1 MLNIVTGIVVDIHY
15 LPRVRTMK
23 NAIRLAFLLISVTI
37 SACTPSGAATTTAS
51 PAAAQET
58 PGTRTV
64 PTIVERMGPA
74 FTTWKFVEDP
84 HIKNVGASL
93 AFHWIELSP
102 GATTLVYSLYPA
114 GASLLHD
121 ADLALRS
128 ESGESRS
135 PLEIVPLAH
144 FDRLEVGVLRF
155 GPRSPAARSLTLS
168 APGAQTDQILV
179 TTEGQ
184 PQDLYYDSRYYGRVE
199 EVRQNEYSI
208 RFAGPYLFRDGSSSP
223 ESVPAAEEFATPAPE
238 VPVRPLPAGSKP
250 AVTREMTLQIL
261 QMDSDETH
269 MLGIQFLND
278 DRIIAVVDGEARLA
292 QPTLVPVLAAS
303 PAPYPGYPSGLTSA
317 TPYPAP

>member
-1 MLNIVTGIVVDIHY
+1 
-15 LPRVRTMK
+15 MK
-23 NAIRLAFLLISVTI
+23 NTILIALLFISITI
-37 SACTPSGAATTTAS
+37 SACVPPGVERITESAPTTSQTAS
-51 PAAAQET
+51 ARAEP
-58 PGTRTV
+58 TV
-64 PTIVERMGPA
+64 VEQIGPVFA
-74 FTTWKFVEDP
+74 TWEFVRDP
-84 HIKNVGASL
+84 HLKNAGTSL